1 MKNREKRLG
10 ISQGWYSRSGEY
22 TDLESDK
29 FIRKLVR
36 NIYLKHGILT
46 SEAYIHRYP
55 ERISIKFLMYMTDS
69 SQYKIQS
76 LLMKLIKSILVLKYN
91 KNINIYYKQCPHLL
105 FNSSILVDYL
115 EQKLKGNSNKVRMIL
130 KKLMSKVNT
139 DLSNKK

>member
-1 MKNREKRLG
+1 
-10 ISQGWYSRSGEY
+10 
-22 TDLESDK
+22 
-29 FIRKLVR
+29 
-36 NIYLKHGILT
+36 
-46 SEAYIHRYP
+46 
-55 ERISIKFLMYMTDS
+55 MTDS